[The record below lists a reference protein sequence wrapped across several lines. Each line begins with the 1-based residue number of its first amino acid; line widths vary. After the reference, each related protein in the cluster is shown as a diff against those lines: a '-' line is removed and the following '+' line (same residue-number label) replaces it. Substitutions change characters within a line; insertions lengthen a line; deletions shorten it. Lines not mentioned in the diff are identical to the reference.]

1 METLSDELLIK
12 AYSDAKTN
20 NLNLDFIRLLEDE
33 ILRRIVVKL
42 ISESKVENL
51 STIKSLP
58 IDSNVVNEYFN
69 LA

>member
-1 METLSDELLIK
+1 METLSDELLIQ
-12 AYSDAKTN
+12 AYSDAKTY

-42 ISESKVENL
+42 ISESKIENIP
-51 STIKSLP
+51 TISSLP

>member
-1 METLSDELLIK
+1 METLSDKLLIK

-20 NLNLDFIRLLEDE
+20 NLNFDFIRLLEDE

-42 ISESKVENL
+42 ISESKVESI
-51 STIKSLP
+51 STISSLS

>member
-20 NLNLDFIRLLEDE
+20 NLNFDFILLLEDE

-42 ISESKVENL
+42 ISESKVESI

-58 IDSNVVNEYFN
+58 IDCENDLMIND
-69 LA
+69 